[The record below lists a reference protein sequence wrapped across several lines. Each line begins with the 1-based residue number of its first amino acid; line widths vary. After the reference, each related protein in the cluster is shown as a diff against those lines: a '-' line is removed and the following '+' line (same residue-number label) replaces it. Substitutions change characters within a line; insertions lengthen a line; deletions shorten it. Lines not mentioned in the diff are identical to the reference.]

1 MYCIQAAD
9 KEALGRLRWLAM
21 SQAAE
26 YVNSD
31 DELVCETVLSPFG
44 RGAKR
49 SPTSRP

>member
-1 MYCIQAAD
+1 MYCIKAVD
-9 KEALGRLRWLAM
+9 KETLGLLRWLAM

-26 YVNSD
+26 YINFD
-31 DELVCETVLSPFG
+31 DELVRETVLSPFR